1 MHKNIE
7 IKLKYYLDNEKFCEL
22 LDTHNVTDLFAGV
35 DEFDIPWLI
44 EILKEEG
51 IEIPQSYLNMYD
63 LSRAEFP
70 EFSNSSLSYDEP
82 LNFNIE
88 THAEADSLFVIK
100 LLNLFY
106 YSDYSNVFGNI
117 DNIESF
123 DDIFTLHYFDIE
135 KVKIYA

>member
-7 IKLKYYLDNEKFCEL
+7 TKLKYYLDNEKFCEL
-22 LDTHNVTDLFAGV
+22 LDTHNVPDLFAGV

-51 IEIPQSYLNMYD
+51 IEIHQSYLNMYD

-88 THAEADSLFVIK
+88 TRAEVDSLFVIK
-100 LLNLFY
+100 MLNLFY
-106 YSDYSNVFGNI
+106 YSDHSNVFGNI

-123 DDIFTLHYFDIE
+123 DDIFMLHYFDIE